1 MKTKNELLEKNLKI
15 LQIFQPKLAERLQER
30 LEEIGDISSLMSVRE
45 TDQGHWI
52 SGAAET
58 DIPTFFQKKDV
69 PLPELEAPK
78 KKSAGDL
85 QCVFFVYG
93 IGAPPHLFRILRKL
107 PKSALAVV
115 VVEPSLDLIL
125 HTFSFTSVYAALPSG
140 CRISFFAFPEQM
152 LGQEALTVNVRQ
164 MGTFLANTAT
174 VIRHAGEVEANGK
187 ALDDLERELWRMV
200 RLSIEFLGNTAE
212 DTLIGVRNFALNTP
226 WILNSP
232 NFRDFESFY
241 GRPCICVASGPSLD
255 KNVHLLKDIQDK
267 FIIISADTAARK
279 LLALGIRPHFVTCI
293 ERPQEMYLRNL
304 RPLMQEFSE
313 ECAKIVLVAA
323 FVCTSQIMA
332 RWPGPVKV
340 VGKSELALD
349 VWLEGSLAGGELF
362 PCGASVAHM
371 SVSLAVALKASSIAL
386 IGQDLAYGEDG
397 KTHAENTASKEDM
410 AAEKTRNT
418 NFLEVPGIYGG
429 FVKTHVTWF
438 KFIRLFENFVNLC
451 QAHDIVLH
459 DATQGGALIPETKVQ
474 DLADFIA
481 DNAAKD
487 LVPFDEYPEAV
498 ARKAVA
504 ERDNVLVAERAS
516 KFFAAL
522 GFPHV
527 QKSFEFLDAIEGEL
541 ESVSETVLPAQRRNH
556 ARKAALLL
564 DKLHEGDA
572 PLAFIGQSYT
582 SLSGE
587 ALAKSRALETMDEV
601 YIWRKAFAEIIEGHR
616 IILRFFS
623 QWLTYAAKAV
633 AWYGGSSEHKKELL
647 CCWSENELAVEA
659 EHVVKNFHALLEESS
674 SQTAEE
680 LEGEQPLVRLN
691 NLLSRMDEQFFPEG
705 KGELLWQMARFLE
718 EQGRGERACRMIIAA
733 RKAFEGQTLPQEQI
747 IDFLQDYARILSKP
761 DLTHIPLF
769 KQALSAARNLLRY
782 DRQDLFEEQEKN
794 IKDRWRSY
802 LENVRDSKI
811 HLAWDEIRKLHLL
824 ADICLIG
831 DDFGGALRHIWK
843 LVQWAYAEK
852 DPRGKRYL
860 QWLCKHLELTL
871 KAAKEED
878 RLAGEEIAGELAAFP
893 APLELYRPLFSPDLL
908 EFFQKKGL
916 NLAEETAENKV

>member
-15 LQIFQPKLAERLQER
+15 LQIFQPKLAERLRKR
-30 LEEIGDISSLMSVRE
+30 LEEVGDLSSLVSVKE
-45 TDQGHWI
+45 TDQGQWV
-52 SGAAET
+52 SGAAQT
-58 DIPTFFQKKDV
+58 DIPAFFQKKEN
-69 PLPELEAPK
+69 PLPELDFPK
-78 KKSAGDL
+78 KKSPGDL

-125 HTFSFTSVYAALPSG
+125 HTFSLTSVYAALPSG

-152 LGQEALTVNVRQ
+152 LGQEALRINVSQ
-164 MGTFLANTAT
+164 IGTFLANTAT
-174 VIRHAGEVEANGK
+174 VIRHAGETEANRK
-187 ALDDLERELWRMV
+187 ALEDLERELWRMV

-212 DTLIGVRNFALNTP
+212 DTLIGVRNFALNAP

-232 NFRDFESFY
+232 NFCDFESVY

-255 KNVHLLKDIQDK
+255 KNVHLLKDIQNK

-304 RPLMQEFSE
+304 RPLMQEFPE
-313 ECAKIVLVAA
+313 ECSKIVLVAA
-323 FVCTSQIMA
+323 FVCTPQIVA
-332 RWPGPVKV
+332 RWPGPVKI

-349 VWLEGSLAGGELF
+349 GWLMHNLLGGELF
-362 PCGASVAHM
+362 HCGASVAHM
-371 SVSLAVALKASSIAL
+371 AVSLGLALKASAVAL
-386 IGQDLAYGEDG
+386 IGQDLAYGDDG
-397 KTHAENTASKEDM
+397 TSHASNTASDEDM
-410 AAEKTRNT
+410 AVEKTRLENA
-418 NFLEVPGIYGG
+418 LEVPGIDGG
-429 FVKTHVTWF
+429 VVKTSVSWF
-438 KFIRLFENFVNLC
+438 KFIKIFENFVRLC
-451 QAHDIVLH
+451 ESSGRPLCDC
-459 DATQGGALIPETKVQ
+459 TQGGALIPGSKVL
-474 DLADFIA
+474 DLVDFIA
-481 DNAAKD
+481 DHAEGLAV
-487 LVPFDEYPEAV
+487 LDEYPEEI
-498 ARKAVA
+498 ARRAMVKKENA
-504 ERDNVLVAERAS
+504 LVTEQVGKSLATWG
-516 KFFAAL
+516 L
-522 GFPHV
+522 PHV
-527 QKSFEFLDAIEGEL
+527 QASVYFLDAIEGEI
-541 ESVSETVLPAQRRNH
+541 ESVSETILPGQRRSH

-587 ALAKSRALETMDEV
+587 ALAKSRSLETMEEV
-601 YIWRKAFAEIIEGHR
+601 YIWKKAFTEIVESHR

-623 QWLTYAAKAV
+623 QWLTYVGKV
-633 AWYGGSSEHKKELL
+633 VVWYGEKPERKEELL
-647 CCWSENELAVEA
+647 RFWNESELVQEA
-659 EHVVKNFHALLEESS
+659 EDILKDFYLFLDHKS
-674 SQTAEE
+674 SQPTEKFFE
-680 LEGEQPLVRLN
+680 TQLVRLN
-691 NLLSRMDEQFFPEG
+691 NLLSRMDEQDFPAE

-733 RKAFEGQTLPQEQI
+733 QNAFEGQTLPQEQI

-769 KQALSAARNLLRY
+769 KEALSVARNLLRY

-794 IKDRWRSY
+794 IKNQWRSY

-811 HLAWDEIRKLHLL
+811 HIAWDGLRKLHLL
-824 ADICLIG
+824 ADICLVG
-831 DDFGGALRHIWK
+831 GDFGGALRYTWD

-852 DPRGKRYL
+852 DPRGNGYL
-860 QWLCKHLELTL
+860 QWLCKHLEVAL

-878 RLAGEEIAGELAAFP
+878 RLAGEEVLKGLAGLPDPLAFYRFP
-893 APLELYRPLFSPDLL
+893 LTPSFLEILR
-908 EFFQKKGL
+908 QRGL
-916 NLAEETAENKV
+916 NLKEETAEKEV